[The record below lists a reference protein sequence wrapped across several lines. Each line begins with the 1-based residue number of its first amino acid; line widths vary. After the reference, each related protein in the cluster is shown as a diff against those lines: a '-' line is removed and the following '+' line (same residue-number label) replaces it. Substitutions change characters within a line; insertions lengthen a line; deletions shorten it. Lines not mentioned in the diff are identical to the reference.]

1 MDIGDNIK
9 ALLIELDEKRKGA
22 LVPSVSYAKSQ
33 KPEEL
38 IKKVME
44 EFCELL
50 VAFQG
55 KESLER
61 IAEEAVDLQL
71 VTETFL
77 LSLGLDKEARNK
89 ARHDKKVYNWAR
101 GYYFD
106 NEVHNE
112 EF

>member
-22 LVPSVSYAKSQ
+22 LVPSVSYANSQ

-38 IKKVME
+38 ISKVME

-50 VAFQG
+50 VAFHK
-55 KESLER
+55 KESVEI
-61 IAEEAVDLQL
+61 IAEEAIDLQL

-77 LSLGLDKEARNK
+77 LSLG
-89 ARHDKKVYNWAR
+89 
-101 GYYFD
+101 
-106 NEVHNE
+106 
-112 EF
+112 